1 MREFFN
7 NIGSNIGIMDILD
20 ILIVTYVIY
29 KILGFIKES
38 RAQQLVKGVL
48 VLVIVFFI
56 SDYLKLYTLYWVLKA
71 TFTLGMFALIVVF
84 QPELRRG
91 LEYMGRSKL
100 VQTPFGT
107 NNATADLEIA
117 REIQT
122 ALTFFSRSKTG
133 ALLVFERNTPL
144 KEIIDTGTK
153 IDSTINSQILGNIF
167 YEGAP
172 LHDGAVVIKGG
183 RIASAG
189 CVLPLT
195 SNKNLNPD
203 LGTRHRAGIGVTEI
217 SDAMVL
223 IVSEESGIISHAE
236 DGKLHRRLT
245 RDELAELLNE
255 FYKSIEKKESR
266 GIFSFFKMLKQSEIT
281 DESPKSEDV
290 KKGANN

>member
-245 RDELAELLNE
+245 RDELTELLNE
-255 FYKSIEKKESR
+255 FYKPIEKKESR

>member
-7 NIGSNIGIMDILD
+7 NIVSNIGLMDILD

-56 SDYLKLYTLYWVLKA
+56 SDYLKLYTLYWVLKG
-71 TFTLGMFALIVVF
+71 TFTLGLFALIVVF

-107 NNATADLEIA
+107 NNATVDQEIA
-117 REIQT
+117 EEIQT
-122 ALTFFSRSKTG
+122 AVTFFSRSKTG
-133 ALLVFERNTPL
+133 VLLVFERRTPL
-144 KEIIDTGTK
+144 KEIMDTGTCVDAS
-153 IDSTINSQILGNIF
+153 ISSQMLGNIF

-172 LHDGAVVIKGG
+172 LHDGAVIIKGG
-183 RIASAG
+183 RIAAAG

-195 SNKNLNPD
+195 ANKNLNPD
-203 LGTRHRAGIGVTEI
+203 LGTRHRAGIGITEV

-223 IVSEESGIISHAE
+223 IVSEETGIISKAE
-236 DGKLHRRLT
+236 NGRLHRRLT
-245 RDELAELLNE
+245 REEVGKLLSD
-255 FYKSIEKKESR
+255 FYQPMEKKESP
-266 GIFSFFKMLKQSEIT
+266 SLKSLF
-281 DESPKSEDV
+281 DFASKSKEPDQTKK
-290 KKGANN
+290 KKGADN